1 MHPTIMV
8 SGTKSYIYNDRDAK
22 ISHHQGFFL
31 KEGHRKCVDGVMN
44 QGVRTFIQTPYNVM

>member
-22 ISHHQGFFL
+22 ISHHQGFFF
-31 KEGHRKCVDGVMN
+31 EGGASEMRRWSYESRRSDECPN
-44 QGVRTFIQTPYNVM
+44 AL